1 MIEESQS
8 QLYFAHRCGS
18 LLLWERLSI
27 IVSGILQLQV
37 IQSKVSIWTACECPL
52 SNIQYVEAIQSTQTE
67 SKAGPRDLIMQ
78 AFLG

>member
-37 IQSKVSIWTACECPL
+37 IQSKVSI
-52 SNIQYVEAIQSTQTE
+52 
-67 SKAGPRDLIMQ
+67 
-78 AFLG
+78 